1 MTYGVIDRPANSG
14 TGRHVGVAS
23 SYLASLQQGDKVQ
36 VAIRSATKGFQLP
49 LEAHKTPII
58 CIGAGTGLAPF
69 RAFVQERAILRE
81 SGQTLAPAALFYG
94 CRDPVCDDLYRDEFD
109 AWEAAGVVTVFRAY
123 SRKQELSEGCR
134 YVQER
139 MWLERTL
146 VGNLWNTDGRIYVCG
161 ANRIVEGVKEAFV
174 RILQSE
180 NEKRG
185 NPMSFEESLEWFE
198 KHQTER
204 FVRDVFD

>member
-1 MTYGVIDRPANSG
+1 M
-14 TGRHVGVAS
+14 AS

-36 VAIRSATKGFQLP
+36 VAVRSATRGFRLP

-69 RAFVQERAILRE
+69 RAFVQERSLLRE
-81 SGQTLAPAALFYG
+81 SGQPLAPAALFYG
-94 CRDPVCDDLYRDEFD
+94 CRDPDRDDLYREEFD
-109 AWEAAGVVTVFRAY
+109 AWEAAGVVSVFRAY
-123 SRKQELSEGCR
+123 SRREELSWGCR

-139 MWLERTL
+139 MWRERAL
-146 VGNLWNTDGRIYVCG
+146 VGDLWNTEGRIYVCG
-161 ANRIVEGVKEAFV
+161 ASRIVEGVKEAFV

-185 NPMSFEESLEWFE
+185 KSMSFEESLEWFE
-198 KHQTER
+198 KHQSER

>member
-1 MTYGVIDRPANSG
+1 M
-14 TGRHVGVAS
+14 AS
-23 SYLASLQQGDKVQ
+23 SYLAGLQQGDKVQ
-36 VAIRSATKGFQLP
+36 VAIRSATRGFRLP
-49 LEAHKTPII
+49 LEAHKTPMI

-69 RAFVQERAILRE
+69 RAFVQERAVLRE
-81 SGQTLAPAALFYG
+81 SGQLLAPAALFYG
-94 CRDPVCDDLYRDEFD
+94 CRDPACDDLYRDEFD
-109 AWEAAGVVTVFRAY
+109 AWEAEGVVTVFRAY
-123 SRKQELSEGCR
+123 SRRHELSGGCR

-185 NPMSFEESLEWFE
+185 NTMSFEESLEWFE
-198 KHQTER
+198 KHQAER

>member
-1 MTYGVIDRPANSG
+1 M
-14 TGRHVGVAS
+14 AS
-23 SYLASLQQGDKVQ
+23 SYLASLQEGDKVQ
-36 VAIRSATKGFQLP
+36 VAIRNATKGFQLP

-94 CRDPVCDDLYRDEFD
+94 CRDPACDDLYRDEFD

-123 SRKQELSEGCR
+123 SRMQELSEGCR

>member
-1 MTYGVIDRPANSG
+1 M
-14 TGRHVGVAS
+14 AS

-36 VAIRSATKGFQLP
+36 VAIRSATKGFRLP

-58 CIGAGTGLAPF
+58 CIGAGTGLGPF
-69 RAFVQERAILRE
+69 RAFVQERAMLKE
-81 SGQTLAPAALFYG
+81 SGQALAPAALFYG
-94 CRDPVCDDLYRDEFD
+94 CRDLACDDLYRDEFD
-109 AWEAAGVVTVFRAY
+109 TWEAAGFVTVFRAY

-134 YVQER
+134 YVQEC

-146 VGNLWNTDGRIYVCG
+146 VGNPWNTDGRIYVCG
-161 ANRIVEGVKEAFV
+161 ANRTVEGVKEAFV

-198 KHQTER
+198 KHQSER
-204 FVRDVFD
+204 FVRDVVD